1 MYTMISSNDLEP
13 ADIATIIQFTLYLLD
28 KGNTEMVKVGS
39 EAWNDARIKLMEAV
53 SSLVLDRMVRY
64 IQQERDFNKRIAKVC
79 SGMLMAD
86 LGHEDGHYDD
96 ESDLDSA
103 RERSDSKSKEES
115 DND

>member
-1 MYTMISSNDLEP
+1 
-13 ADIATIIQFTLYLLD
+13 
-28 KGNTEMVKVGS
+28 
-39 EAWNDARIKLMEAV
+39 
-53 SSLVLDRMVRY
+53 
-64 IQQERDFNKRIAKVC
+64 
-79 SGMLMAD
+79 MLMAD